1 MKVEREEEETK
12 LEMRGEG
19 EIGDSSFFR
28 CIDIS
33 LDGRFPVLT
42 RSFGRERGD
51 RITVIYPR
59 FKILRLRW
67 IPINTRKR
75 AI

>member
-1 MKVEREEEETK
+1 MKNPRGGRELGIFAGWIEVSW
-12 LEMRGEG
+12 MGA
-19 EIGDSSFFR
+19 
-28 CIDIS
+28 
-33 LDGRFPVLT
+33 FPVAAH
-42 RSFGRERGD
+42 SFGRERGD

-67 IPINTRKR
+67 IPINKRKR